1 MIRARHLLLAGTFV
15 PLLARGQT
23 RTAPVIAAE
32 RIQVLTP
39 SAGMRVTMVSPV
51 AIDTTLPV
59 DLILYALPN
68 GNTTSE
74 TIGGPLTDSASWRY
88 DIQHIGAQTR
98 ALFSHGVA
106 QAIVA
111 YLEADSKSW
120 PSWRQTRGYDS
131 ANRDIVR
138 IVDSIVDA
146 IERPPRLTVTLTG
159 HSGGGSFMF
168 GFIEGQASIPNWI
181 DRIAFLDANYNF
193 EGRHRAP
200 MARWLNAD
208 PGHRLI
214 VVAYDDREIMLD
226 GKKVVSDS
234 GGTWRAT
241 ERMLRWLADDRIDL
255 VRDTTR
261 GFDRWRSAQIE
272 ILRHPNPQN
281 RILHT
286 EMIGEMNAY
295 LHAMLVG
302 RPGYD
307 DRSSVLGPPRA
318 YSPFVRK
325 PKGGSTPVPDGSGR
339 DP

>member
-1 MIRARHLLLAGTFV
+1 MRHFALAA
-15 PLLARGQT
+15 LALAAF
-23 RTAPVIAAE
+23 APAE
-32 RIQVLTP
+32 RVQVIMP
-39 SAGMRVTMVSPV
+39 ASGMKVTIVSPES
-51 AIDTTLPV
+51 IDSTQPV
-59 DLILYALPN
+59 ELILYALPN
-68 GNTTSE
+68 GNTTAQ
-74 TIGGPLTDSASWRY
+74 TIGDPVPGDTSWRN

-98 ALFSHGVA
+98 ELRKRGVP

-120 PSWRQTRGYDS
+120 PSWRATRTYEV
-131 ANRDIVR
+131 ANPEIVR
-138 IVDSIVDA
+138 IVDSIVA
-146 IERPPRLTVTLTG
+146 TIGRPTKLSVTLTG

-168 GFIEGQASIPNWI
+168 GYIEGQVAIPAWI

-193 EGRHRAP
+193 DARHRAP
-200 MARWLNAD
+200 LARWLGAD
-208 PGHRLI
+208 DAHRLV

-241 ERMLRWLADDRIDL
+241 ERMLRWLADDRIAL
-255 VRDTTR
+255 RQDTAR
-261 GFDRWRSAQIE
+261 GFDRWRGAQVE

-302 RPGYD
+302 RAGYG

-318 YSPFVRK
+318 YGK
-325 PKGGSTPVPDGSGR
+325 
-339 DP
+339 